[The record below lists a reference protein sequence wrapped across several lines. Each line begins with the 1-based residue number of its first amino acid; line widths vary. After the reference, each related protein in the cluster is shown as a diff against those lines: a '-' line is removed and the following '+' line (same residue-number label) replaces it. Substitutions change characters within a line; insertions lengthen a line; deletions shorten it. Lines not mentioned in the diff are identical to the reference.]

1 MPTRRAAQPLAL
13 PRGWTRIVNSAVLH
27 ALSIAAT
34 TQTAAWGRAAGRRGS
49 QCKERAEADRLRS
62 EIALRGEESAIKDAR
77 WRRQCR
83 CAKPAAPV
91 KGRCGVHL
99 ALVLGHVEDRKHLP
113 VVELRRAA

>member
-1 MPTRRAAQPLAL
+1 
-13 PRGWTRIVNSAVLH
+13 VLH